1 MFKNDLKTFNEF
13 YIVKAGFRSLPV
25 FSRRH
30 HERTVSPFGVQTSR
44 PLNMLVRQFSLSQHL
59 LAQRLTAL
67 GCACHQRARGVR
79 DISVK
84 QSAHL
89 PIRQP

>member
-1 MFKNDLKTFNEF
+1 MFKNDLKTLDEF
-13 YIVKAGFRSLPV
+13 YIVKARFLGLTI